1 MRARKIKFANCGGLG
16 FGDHGYTFDL
26 QDARTGGA
34 MKFDDF
40 RMLTFDCYGTLID
53 WETGIL
59 EVLRPWA
66 ARAGIS
72 ATDAEILGAF
82 SEAESAAE
90 HDLPKALYPDVLRAT
105 HGRIA
110 KHFGVASDMS
120 SADLLGRSVG
130 EWPAFADTAD
140 ALKRLQRQFKLVV
153 VSNVD
158 RESFARTQ
166 KKLGINFD
174 AVVTAEEV
182 GAYKPDAKMFLR
194 AMEVAK
200 EFGAERENILHV
212 AQSLYHD
219 HVPAKSF
226 GLRTVWVQRPSKR
239 GEFGATRDP
248 GVDVKPDLVVHSMKE
263 LADVIET
270 G

>member
-1 MRARKIKFANCGGLG
+1 
-16 FGDHGYTFDL
+16 
-26 QDARTGGA
+26 

-40 RMLTFDCYGTLID
+40 RVLTFDCYGTLID

-59 EVLRPWA
+59 AALRPWTTG
-66 ARAGIS
+66 AGIS
-72 ATDAEILGAF
+72 ATNAEILGAF
-82 SEAESAAE
+82 GEAESAAE
-90 HDLPKALYPDVLRAT
+90 HEMPSAIYPEILRAT
-105 HGRIA
+105 HARMA
-110 KHFGVASDMS
+110 KRFGVEPDSEA
-120 SADLLGRSVG
+120 ADLLGRSVG
-130 EWPAFADTAD
+130 DWPAFADTTD
-140 ALKRLQRQFKLVV
+140 ALKRLQRRFKLIV

-166 KKLGINFD
+166 ERLGINFD

-182 GAYKPDAKMFLR
+182 GAYKPDVKMFLR

-200 EFGAERENILHV
+200 GFGAERENILHV

-226 GLRTVWVQRPSKR
+226 GLKTVWVRRPSKR

-248 GVDVKPDLVVHSMKE
+248 GVDVNPDLVVHSMKE
-263 LADVIET
+263 LADLI